1 MRKLIALI
9 LVAGLSASPAMAQI
23 SGATGLGGNAFGGGV
38 PSPSAVN
45 AGFISATVVGTGDAP
60 DGSFFNADAQT
71 QMAAHK
77 ARWARIEARKL
88 KKSETKLQ

>member
-9 LVAGLSASPAMAQI
+9 LVAGLSAFPAMAQI
-23 SGATGLGGNAFGGGV
+23 SGATGLG
-38 PSPSAVN
+38 VN